1 MDNRKAI
8 NTIDAVL
15 NALIVTHWF
24 VMTSLDTKEIRFNV
38 LVVYA
43 CKICAEEFQFGSSA
57 QAFQQKPHQ
66 ISPQI
71 ALMLF

>member
-38 LVVYA
+38 LVHHGV
-43 CKICAEEFQFGSSA
+43 CMQDMRRRVSIWV
-57 QAFQQKPHQ
+57 
-66 ISPQI
+66 
-71 ALMLF
+71 